1 MTANAMEG
9 DRERCLAAGMDDY
22 IAKPLRAEVLDAAL
36 ARWVTPENGKEANV
50 PVAPT
55 NGSEENG
62 PIDLETLQRLRS
74 ELGGSERVDA
84 LDAIIAQFLQSAPGR
99 VAAIS
104 AAVDRDDH
112 EAAGEEAH
120 ALKGASSIFGAV
132 RLAVVCSA
140 IEERRTQ
147 GDLAQARP
155 LIRDL
160 KEAAAVTQ
168 VTLET
173 QLHGSAAAR
182 T

>member
-1 MTANAMEG
+1 M
-9 DRERCLAAGMDDY
+9 
-22 IAKPLRAEVLDAAL
+22 
-36 ARWVTPENGKEANV
+36 TPENGKEANV

-112 EAAGEEAH
+112 EGGGRGGPCPEGRELDLRRRSLGRGLLGH
-120 ALKGASSIFGAV
+120 
-132 RLAVVCSA
+132 R
-140 IEERRTQ
+140 ERRTQ
-147 GDLAQARP
+147 GRSRAGAPADP
-155 LIRDL
+155 
-160 KEAAAVTQ
+160 
-168 VTLET
+168 
-173 QLHGSAAAR
+173 
-182 T
+182 